1 MTEEQRME
9 EGRRMF
15 QIFAARMFEQR
26 VLNAYRQKVAEER
39 QKKLIEELAEDEQLD
54 AQREAK
60 KAKEAQKKK
69 EKRQKQKQARDEEKA
84 KREAEK
90 ATAEAAARAIEEKKL
105 EEQRQRKEEQRKK
118 KEAERKAAEDEKKRK
133 EEEKQRQVQ
142 ERKEQQA
149 ELERKQREQKDREKK
164 KREEAKKRE
173 REDREAREKEIRDNK
188 ERELAERRERESK
201 EKFENNEKERLK
213 QEALSKQAASVP
225 KAQSPAN
232 ASQAITPIS
241 SSLLP
246 PHTSSSHASPRLPVA
261 TPVLPKAPTPGRV
274 RQKSFQD
281 SRTTSPKPSQPASSS
296 AASPVTSEQQNIG
309 STTHVRKTSQ
319 PGLVQSSAQQ
329 PRFSPTAGP
338 PNVISQ
344 PPGFAGMTSMAS
356 NAFPPT
362 FGPPMSPIGQHTQ
375 PHHPPGF
382 PNPYPFSGNHYRG
395 NNIPYPPA
403 TSSIRQFPPS
413 QPGSNGHPIS
423 QRPDNALTNNA
434 NSVGRASTS
443 HDPIPAHTHSRNQSG
458 SSNISPRDPNPR
470 PAPIQRP
477 SSVTPHQQNENARPL
492 SKDVDDLSNHL
503 GSSALLDDTD
513 VAAESA
519 IEDLRRGSMPVGGQR
534 AARQGFG
541 GAPGL
546 APIGT
551 SARMENG
558 HQPMNMWSNLQSP
571 LGHLGRAP
579 QPFASASGFG
589 RTPNGNAFGSAGV
602 STRSNTSRAL
612 RVRTLVSSIC
622 DKWGAINPASQG
634 WHVVEQVCG
643 EMQTMMP
650 RNEPPVLI
658 MEVLQICDTEGNA
671 QNGGG
676 WFEWRPA
683 EKSPFLM
690 KHHTSTDGVI
700 NSRAGPPPGDIGSP
714 RSGGGMGGSN
724 IPSIGGQSSFQQGG
738 RP

>member
-60 KAKEAQKKK
+60 RAKEAQKKK

-90 ATAEAAARAIEEKKL
+90 AAAEATTRAVEEKKL

-118 KEAERKAAEDEKKRK
+118 KEAEKKAAEDEKNRK
-133 EEEKQRQVQ
+133 EEEKHRQMQ
-142 ERKEQQA
+142 ERREQQA
-149 ELERKQREQKDREKK
+149 ELERKQREQKDREKR
-164 KREEAKKRE
+164 KREEAKKKE
-173 REDREAREKEIRDNK
+173 REDREAKEKEIRDQK
-188 ERELAERRERESK
+188 ERESIERKEREGKTRMES
-201 EKFENNEKERLK
+201 NEKERLQ
-213 QEALSKQAASVP
+213 QEALPKQAVSVP
-225 KAQSPAN
+225 KTQSPAN
-232 ASQAITPIS
+232 APQAITSIS
-241 SSLLP
+241 SSLVP

-274 RQKSFQD
+274 RQKSAQD
-281 SRTTSPKPSQPASSS
+281 SRATSPKPSQPTSSS
-296 AASPVTSEQQNIG
+296 AASPVTSEQQNTG
-309 STTHVRKTSQ
+309 PAAHYRKASQ
-319 PGLVQSSAQQ
+319 PGLTQPSAQ
-329 PRFSPTAGP
+329 PRFSPAAGP
-338 PNVISQ
+338 PGVISQ
-344 PPGFAGMTSMAS
+344 PPGFVGMTPMANNGFS
-356 NAFPPT
+356 PS
-362 FGPPMSPIGQHTQ
+362 FGPPMSPRGQHTQ

-395 NNIPYPPA
+395 NNVPYPPV
-403 TSSIRQFPPS
+403 TSSTRQFPPT
-413 QPGSNGHPIS
+413 QAGGNGQTIS
-423 QRPDNALTNNA
+423 QRPENALTNSA
-434 NSVGRASTS
+434 NKIGRSGTS
-443 HDPIPAHTHSRNQSG
+443 HDPVPAHTHSRNQSA

-477 SSVTPHQQNENARPL
+477 SSVTPHQQNENVRPS

-519 IEDLRRGSMPVGGQR
+519 IDDLRRGSMPVGGQR
-534 AARQGFG
+534 AARHGFG

-551 SARMENG
+551 SARTENG
-558 HQPMNMWSNLQSP
+558 HQQINMWSSLQSP
-571 LGHLGRAP
+571 LAPLGRAP
-579 QPFASASGFG
+579 QPFGSAPGFG
-589 RTPNGNAFGSAGV
+589 RSPNGNAFRSAGV
-602 STRSNTSRAL
+602 PVRSNAPRAL
-612 RVRTLVSSIC
+612 RVRNMVSSIC
-622 DKWGAINPASQG
+622 DKWTTINPTSHG
-634 WHVVEQVCG
+634 WHVVDQVCG
-643 EMQTMMP
+643 EMQTLMP
-650 RNEPPVLI
+650 RSEPPVLI
-658 MEVLQICDTEGNA
+658 MEMLQICDSEGNA

-690 KHHTSTDGVI
+690 KHHTGTDPAI
-700 NSRAGPPPGDIGSP
+700 NGRVGPPPGDIGSP
-714 RSGGGMGGSN
+714 ISGSAMGSAN
-724 IPSIGGQSSFQQGG
+724 LPPIGGQPPFQQTG